1 MSTAQDADRMPRRG
15 SARGGDRRTRRR
27 RPEVDGSTLRWPGA
41 ANRFALFGEV
51 LWVGILVVACSLPIV
66 TLPAALA
73 AGIRHLRRF
82 LAAEA
87 SGVKLYLADVRRALA
102 GGVVVG
108 LAVVAAALV
117 LWFDVRL
124 AASGA
129 LPGGP
134 VVGAVGVI
142 GLVAVGLALV
152 LAAARWTPELGW
164 RPALRAIPAAAAG
177 DPVGA
182 AYLVVALGLTVVVTW
197 QLPPLIVPGIGCLV
211 FAVVATAERRR
222 G

>member
-1 MSTAQDADRMPRRG
+1 MQGAGRRPKR
-15 SARGGDRRTRRR
+15 AR

-73 AGIRHLRRF
+73 AGIRHLHRF

-87 SGVKLYLADVRRALA
+87 SGVRLFLGDVRRGLP
-102 GGVVVG
+102 GGVAVG
-108 LAVVAAALV
+108 AAAVVLAAV
-117 LWFDVRL
+117 LWLDVRL

-134 VVGAVGVI
+134 VVGAVGAL
-142 GLVAVGLALV
+142 GLVALAVALL
-152 LAAARWTPELGW
+152 LAASAWTPERGW
-164 RPALRAIPAAAAG
+164 RPALRSVPARFAG

-182 AYLVVALGLTVVVTW
+182 LYLVVALGLAAVVTW
-197 QLPPLIVPGIGCLV
+197 QLPPLVVPGVGCLV
-211 FAVVATAERRR
+211 FAVVATGERERRTR
-222 G
+222 R